1 MECTFLS
8 YRVFIFG
15 ISRPARSYNPESINN
30 NVNNCLFDRS
40 FRSKNDDKI
49 IKVFKINNWND
60 LITER
65 ERERERENI
74 NEKYLNGGRNIHIII
89 NGH

>member
-65 ERERERENI
+65 ERGK
-74 NEKYLNGGRNIHIII
+74 EKILTRNI
-89 NGH
+89 